1 MTVDTLAVVGIS
13 QRPTYATR
21 SLLVVD
27 CGSVFTKV
35 ALLGIVEDQ
44 YRLIA
49 RSQAPT
55 TLAPPQPD
63 LSIGARDA
71 ISSIERI
78 VGRPL
83 LREGQLITPEQA
95 DGSGV
100 DGLALVTS
108 VGGPMK
114 LLVAGPGREALA
126 GFMYRSI
133 GGLFTQVESLPSV
146 PPDASGQSA
155 EWLQALLQVQALH
168 PHALLVIGAPFGSA
182 HSQANTPETGKIIK
196 DWLDSLNTGYS
207 PLRTGSAGRL
217 PIIFTGSPD
226 DAPVFTA
233 STRRAESGC
242 SVGRGALAFNSQS
255 AQSCCQCS
263 V

>member
-1 MTVDTLAVVGIS
+1 MESPSAMAVAN
-13 QRPTYATR
+13 RPTYVTR

-63 LSIGARDA
+63 LATGARDA
-71 ISSIERI
+71 ISTIERI
-78 VGRPL
+78 VGRQL
-83 LREGQLITPEQA
+83 LRDGQLITPEQA

-100 DGLALVTS
+100 DGLTLVTS

-146 PPDASGQSA
+146 RPDTAGQSP
-155 EWLQALLQVQALH
+155 EWHQALLQVQALH
-168 PHALLVIGAPFGSA
+168 PHALLVFGAPFGTA
-182 HSQANTPETGKIIK
+182 HLQANIEETGKTIRIG
-196 DWLDSLNTGYS
+196 LIPYLLQAL
-207 PLRTGSAGRL
+207 PLRDPADDFPSSLLVAPTMHQSSSRRLANAGRK
-217 PIIFTGSPD
+217 
-226 DAPVFTA
+226 
-233 STRRAESGC
+233 C
-242 SVGRGALAFNSQS
+242 SQLKLFPPRP
-255 AQSCCQCS
+255 
-263 V
+263 